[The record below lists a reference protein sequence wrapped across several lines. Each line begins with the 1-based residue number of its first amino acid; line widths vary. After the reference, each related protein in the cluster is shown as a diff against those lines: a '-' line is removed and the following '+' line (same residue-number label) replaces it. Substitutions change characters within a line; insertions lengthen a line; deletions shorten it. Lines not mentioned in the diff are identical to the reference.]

1 MKNINC
7 ELCCVATE
15 LHVEEENVL
24 LFYVF
29 IISTQPSP
37 VQDTVMTYNSTY
49 NRMPWEETK
58 HLRYVIIAGKARLT

>member
-1 MKNINC
+1 MQ
-7 ELCCVATE
+7 

-29 IISTQPSP
+29 IIYTQPSP
-37 VQDTVMTYNSTY
+37 VQDTVMTY